1 MSNLFLREPTYI
13 TIDQIKDT
21 SSKTWLIALTDD
33 EIKVLISKSED
44 AVDRYIIKY
53 WVPFDEDQ
61 TLIFPIIWEYWTSYI
76 PNDIIM
82 STFYIVEQ
90 IYESGDLISWAVS
103 SSSGWAITSEKTW
116 DRTVQYSS
124 DSVTTTNNALK
135 FLWVPPEA
143 ENILKKYKNIFI
155 KNII

>member
-53 WVPFDEDQ
+53 WVPFNEDQ

-124 DSVTTTNNALK
+124 GSGTTTNNALK